1 MFSYIVGSLFIMLG
15 ILFLLYP
22 ESLRKR
28 LRKKAIRKIRRYLFA
43 GAITLGILL
52 ISTGWKYEGLL
63 PKILVLIGI
72 VAILKGV
79 FFLKLSAADK
89 VTEWILKQPVILL
102 KILAIC
108 QIAFGLLIIFRLKN

>member
-1 MFSYIVGSLFIMLG
+1 MFSYFVGSLFIMLG

-52 ISTGWKYEGLL
+52 VSTGWKYEGFL

-79 FFLKLSAADK
+79 FFLKSSAADK
-89 VTEWILKQPVILL
+89 VTEWILRQPVIFF
-102 KILAIC
+102 KVFAAC
-108 QIAFGLLIIFRLKN
+108 QIAFGVLIVLRLKN